1 MYCIYRENEVSANIV
16 QQVRLFKED
25 IDGKPADI
33 FPNNQAIIEHT
44 ENRFFIRT
52 LAGELLFIADNI
64 DHAIEKTR
72 QAEPSA
78 IITFVNN
85 GTGYDE
91 AEYIQKTAPIIYRV
105 GLTALRSTETIFA
118 YIVADKGTERLHRWK
133 VSNVTESELVEFIQ
147 SLIAKSP
154 EPNNTQVELSHGHY
168 EELEE
173 YIDNSYDNERYD
185 FSYLLNTAKKLKENY
200 REMLKDGK
208 DTA

>member
-25 IDGKPADI
+25 IDGKRADI

-52 LAGELLFIADNI
+52 IAGELLFIADNI
-64 DHAIEKTR
+64 GYAIEMTR

-105 GLTALRSTETIFA
+105 GLRHCGLLKPYSRTLSPIKARK
-118 YIVADKGTERLHRWK
+118 D
-133 VSNVTESELVEFIQ
+133 FID
-147 SLIAKSP
+147 
-154 EPNNTQVELSHGHY
+154 G
-168 EELEE
+168 
-173 YIDNSYDNERYD
+173 RYR
-185 FSYLLNTAKKLKENY
+185 T
-200 REMLKDGK
+200 
-208 DTA
+208 